1 MDVAVDDAGE
11 KGDGG
16 WGAEGEWRL
25 RRREGV
31 LVFVCRNSSHLDIQP
46 SHDSILPRGQF
57 IVEFTEFP
65 VLAFIVIQA
74 LRITTIQPSQY
85 PPPTPVTIRRKHWAH
100 ILLY

>member
-1 MDVAVDDAGE
+1 MDVVVDGTGE

-31 LVFVCRNSSHLDIQP
+31 LVFVCRNSSHLNIQP

-65 VLAFIVIQA
+65 VLAFIVIQ
-74 LRITTIQPSQY
+74 P
-85 PPPTPVTIRRKHWAH
+85 KHSGLQQSNH
-100 ILLY
+100 HSIHRQLQLQ